1 MLAIDLPTEARLA
14 EAISL
19 LDEMSLVLLRLNAQE
34 ADICDLQARVRT
46 YVGQTPRLPLAEAAQ
61 CSQDLREAVR
71 RFGFDPANALV
82 ATAWADLVTAL
93 DEIFVQEARCLPLLC

>member
-1 MLAIDLPTEARLA
+1 MLAIDLPTEARLS

-19 LDEMSLVLLRLNAQE
+19 LDEMSLVLLRLDAQGG
-34 ADICDLQARVRT
+34 DVCDLQERVRT
-46 YVGQTPRLPLAEAAQ
+46 YVGQTARLPLAEAAQ
-61 CSQDLREAVR
+61 CGQDLREAVR

-93 DEIFVQEARCLPLLC
+93 DEIFTGEAPCLPLLC